1 MRYYDN
7 GVANDIMMDF
17 GDFVLIG
24 KLERLDLPPSNCK

>member
-1 MRYYDN
+1 
-7 GVANDIMMDF
+7 MMDF